1 VDILRI
7 LEHFLTRRVWLRVA
21 ATVPALAT
29 VLVIPWELA
38 LRVELPSMDPYA
50 ALLFGSS
57 NLLLVASGLSLRR
70 GEAACRAGLSP
81 DR

>member
-1 VDILRI
+1 VDILRL
-7 LEHFLTRRVWLRVA
+7 LERLLTSRVWLRVA

-38 LRVELPSMDPYA
+38 LRVELPPMDPYA

-57 NLLLVASGLSLRR
+57 NLLLMASGLSLRR
-70 GEAACRAGLSP
+70 GEAARRAGLPS